1 MKRIDFSDL
10 QAREAIVKELNTNL
24 FVEASAGSGK
34 TTSLVYRM
42 VALIESGVPVDQ
54 ICTITFT
61 IAAADEF
68 FARFQALLSQ
78 RTIDNPLD
86 KSIEMLGP
94 TTELTRARCLEAL
107 NNIDLCFNGT
117 MDSFCNMVAHEL
129 PNELDEAVHDT
140 LRLHLT
146 QAMDDIKQQAGIE

>member
-68 FARFQALLSQ
+68 FARFQDLLSR

-86 KSIEMLGP
+86 KSIDILGP
-94 TTELTRARCLEAL
+94 TNEESRRRCLEAL
-107 NNIDLCFNGT
+107 NNIDL
-117 MDSFCNMVAHEL
+117 
-129 PNELDEAVHDT
+129 
-140 LRLHLT
+140 
-146 QAMDDIKQQAGIE
+146 